1 MPADRF
7 PGRLNANSIIFQA
20 TCKNT
25 YTILRLLSVVSD
37 GNSHHPVNCTSFHV
51 LAFAYRYYKG

>member
-1 MPADRF
+1 MPAERIPD
-7 PGRLNANSIIFQA
+7 RLNTKFNHLQA

-25 YTILRLLSVVSD
+25 YAVLRLLSVVSD
-37 GNSHHPVNCTSFHV
+37 GNSHHPVNYTSFNV

>member
-1 MPADRF
+1 MLAERI
-7 PGRLNANSIIFQA
+7 PGRLKHKFNHLQA

-25 YTILRLLSVVSD
+25 YAIFRLLSVVSD
-37 GNSHHPVNCTSFHV
+37 GNFHHPVNCTSFNV